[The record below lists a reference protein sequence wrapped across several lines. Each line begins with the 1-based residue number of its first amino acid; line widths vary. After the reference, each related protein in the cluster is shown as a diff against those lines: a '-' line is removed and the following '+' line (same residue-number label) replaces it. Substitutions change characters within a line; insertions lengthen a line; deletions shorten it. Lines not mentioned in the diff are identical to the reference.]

1 MTGHTLLLDTN
12 ILLHA
17 LIAPQRLP
25 EPIRAD
31 LTKAQNRVLFSTASL
46 WEIAIKSSLNRAD
59 FDFDSADIERLATE
73 TGFELL
79 AILPE
84 HCHEAA
90 RLPWHHRD
98 PFDRLLIAQTLS
110 LPAYLLTT
118 DSQLSGYSQLV
129 REVAY
134 S

>member
-12 ILLHA
+12 VLLHA
-17 LIAPQRLP
+17 LIAPERLP
-25 EPIRAD
+25 KPIRAD
-31 LTKAQNRVLFSTASL
+31 LTEPQNRVLFSTASL

-59 FDFDSADIERLATE
+59 FDFDSADIERLAAG

-79 AILPE
+79 PILPE
-84 HCHEAA
+84 HCHQVA

-98 PFDRLLIAQTLS
+98 PFDRLLVAQTLS

-118 DSQLSGYSQLV
+118 DSRLTDYSQLV
-129 REVAY
+129 REVVG
-134 S
+134 